1 MRTQNLLVLLTILLT
16 AACVDPLKIPEI
28 ALDEGLVVDGAIT
41 DQPGPY
47 TVKIFSTLSLDD
59 DLDKRKYFAGA
70 TVTINDDHGH
80 SVTLTENA
88 TGTYQ
93 TDADEIQGVVGYTY
107 QLNITLEDGRQYEST
122 PVLLESAGTVD
133 RVFFQFQENSINQND
148 LTKPQDAF
156 AVYVDAT
163 GTHGASNLFRW
174 RWKGTFHYIAFPEL
188 RTRGEGMIEIPDPVP
203 CSGWV
208 YTDSAGLDQVGPCE
222 CCDCWAPQY
231 STDALVS
238 ENDFVT
244 AMEFKAVR
252 IAQIPIDKR
261 LFYEK
266 YHIEVEQMS
275 VSQDIYAFW
284 KLVKAQ
290 QQSATDLFQPAV
302 VKIKGTIRCTSDPG
316 QKAYGIFSAS
326 AVVKNSVFLR
336 RLDIPKMIPQI
347 DTLKIDCRQ
356 IYLGATNQRPPFW

>member
-1 MRTQNLLVLLTILLT
+1 MRMRSLLLFFVFLLTD
-16 AACVDPLKIPEI
+16 ACVDPLKVPNLAVEQ
-28 ALDEGLVVDGAIT
+28 GLVVDGAIT

-47 TVKIFSTLSLDD
+47 TVQLFSAQSLDK
-59 DLDKRKYFAGA
+59 DLDKRQYVGGA
-70 TVTINDDHGH
+70 AVTISDDHGH
-80 SVTLTENA
+80 TVTLTENA

-93 TDADEIQGVVGYTY
+93 TDAIQGVVGHTY
-107 QLNITLEDGRQYEST
+107 QLGITLEDGRQYEST
-122 PVLLESAGTVD
+122 PVLLEPAGTVD

-163 GTHGASNLFRW
+163 GTPGASNLFRW
-174 RWKGTFHYIAFPEL
+174 RWKGIFHYIAFPEL
-188 RTRGEGMIEIPDPVP
+188 RTRGVGRTEIPDPP
-203 CSGWV
+203 LCSGWI
-208 YTDSAGLDQVGPCE
+208 YTDSTGLDQVGPCE

-238 ENDFVT
+238 ENDFINE
-244 AMEFKAVR
+244 MEFKTVR
-252 IAQIPIDKR
+252 VAQIPIDKR

-290 QQSATDLFQPAV
+290 QQSASDIFQPAV
-302 VKIKGTIRCTSDPG
+302 VKIKGTIRCTSDPDE
-316 QKAYGIFSAS
+316 KAYGIFSAS
-326 AVVKNSVFLR
+326 AVTKSSVFIR
-336 RLDIPKMIPQI
+336 RLDIPKAIPQI
-347 DTLKIDCRQ
+347 DTLKTDCRT
-356 IYLGATNQRPPFW
+356 IYPGATNQRPPFW